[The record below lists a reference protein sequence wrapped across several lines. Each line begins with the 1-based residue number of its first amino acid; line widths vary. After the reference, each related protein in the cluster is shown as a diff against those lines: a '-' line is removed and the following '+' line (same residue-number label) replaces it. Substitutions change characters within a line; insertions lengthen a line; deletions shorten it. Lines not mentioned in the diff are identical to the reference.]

1 VGRGVTTVAG
11 GGAGAAP
18 AAVEF
23 DGAPES
29 STLYVFFGGM
39 AAGIAM
45 PPFEFYRAA
54 RIVRDNK
61 MFLRDFAQCWYHA
74 GLSGYSRDLSSTEAY
89 LRRRVDELGAERV
102 VFVGN
107 SMGGYAAMLFAARL
121 GFGEVVAF
129 APQTFVSPRLRLRHR
144 DRRWPRQIARLW
156 WRGLFREKAWDLRP
170 LLAQSGGKVRVS
182 VFVSPDDRLDLL
194 HARHIQ
200 DLPGVTVHMVAGGGH
215 DLVRV
220 LRDDGS
226 LPGIMLG
233 VHGGDRPA

>member
-1 VGRGVTTVAG
+1 MADAG
-11 GGAGAAP
+11 T

-23 DGAPES
+23 DGAPVS
-29 STLYVFFGGM
+29 STLYIFFGGM

-54 RIVRDNK
+54 RIVDDNK
-61 MFLRDFAQCWYHA
+61 LFLRDFAQCWYHA
-74 GLSGYSRDLSSTEAY
+74 GLPGYSRDLSSTADY
-89 LRRRVDELGAERV
+89 LRRRIGELGARRV

-121 GFGEVVAF
+121 GFGEVIAF
-129 APQTFVSPRLRLRHR
+129 APQTFVSPRLRFRHR
-144 DRRWPRQIARLW
+144 DRRWPRQIAKLRWL
-156 WRGLFREKAWDLRP
+156 GLSRERAWDLRP
-170 LLAQSGGKVRVS
+170 LLARCDERLRVS
-182 VFVSPDDRLDLL
+182 VFVSPEDRLDLV

-200 DLPGVTVHMVAGGGH
+200 DLPCVTTHVVAGGGH

-233 VHGGDRPA
+233 THDRNRGI